1 MAYVQVPKDLAKV
14 RSKLIFNLTPRQLIC
29 FGSAA
34 IIGVPVYFLTRG
46 ALGSSLATML
56 LVALTLPFFFLAMY
70 EKDNKVTTSPLNAL
84 LHAERLQC
92 PDCRAPRES
101 RRQQI
106 VPE

>member
-46 ALGSSLATML
+46 ALGSSLDTML
-56 LVALTLPFFFLAMY
+56 LVALTAGIY
-70 EKDNKVTTSPLNAL
+70 
-84 LHAERLQC
+84 
-92 PDCRAPRES
+92 
-101 RRQQI
+101 I
-106 VPE
+106 VYRKCGGDDLGVF